1 MKKNL
6 LNFALVIGI
15 CVSMSSCYT
24 HTYNVGK
31 GAQTGASVKGKN
43 NYLISGLITLNTT
56 NPSSMA
62 GGAADYTVTT
72 KHTFIDLILNSIT
85 FGIYSPTTTTVTK

>member
-1 MKKNL
+1 MKKTALNL
-6 LNFALVIGI
+6 ALVIGI

-31 GAQTGASVKGKN
+31 GAQTGASTKGKN

-56 NPSSMA
+56 DPASMA
-62 GGAADYTVTT
+62 GGATDYTVTT
-72 KHTFIDLILNSIT
+72 KHSFVDLILNAIT
-85 FGIYSPTTTTVTK
+85 LGIYSPTTTTVTK